1 MDILFTIGGMSILVL
16 PFVIGHFMGDIPSRE
31 SKRKWNVISSYK
43 YLLREGD
50 WLELEECCKEN
61 GMDAAIAL
69 FEEYYDEYR
78 TCGVCTYK
86 GYVI

>member
-1 MDILFTIGGMSILVL
+1 MDILFIIGGLSILVL
-16 PFVIGHFMGDIPSRE
+16 VSVIGHFINVRE
-31 SKRKWNVISSYK
+31 TKQKWGVISTYK
-43 YLLREGD
+43 CVLREED
-50 WLELEECCKEN
+50 WLELEECCKKK
-61 GMDAAIAL
+61 GMTAAIAL